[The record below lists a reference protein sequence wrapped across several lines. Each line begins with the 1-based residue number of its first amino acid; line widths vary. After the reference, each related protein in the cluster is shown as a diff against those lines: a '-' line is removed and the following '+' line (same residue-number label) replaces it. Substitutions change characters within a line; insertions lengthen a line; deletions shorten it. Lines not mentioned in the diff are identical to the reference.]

1 MINGLHHP
9 AIVTSDID
17 RMIGFYTEA
26 LGFETI
32 FRSNLDHGT
41 SVDQILGVSASAR
54 MAVLTLGNCFLEIY
68 QFLSPRTEESPAG
81 KVYERGYRHLC
92 LDVTDIDAE
101 YHRLRKA
108 GVAFTTA
115 PKTVGSHSKA
125 TYGYDPDGNIF
136 ELLEHL
142 GEDNFMSLS
151 NAGRFP
157 APTRPPSPES
167 VAAQRAALH
176 GAVKS

>member
-17 RMIGFYTEA
+17 RMLAFYTEK
-26 LGFETI
+26 LGFEVI
-32 FRSNLDHGT
+32 FRSELNHGT
-41 SVDQILGVSASAR
+41 SVDQILGVSAAAR
-54 MAVLTLGNCFLEIY
+54 MAVLTLGNCYLEMY
-68 QFLSPRTEESPAG
+68 QFLSPRTEETPAG

-92 LDVTDIDAE
+92 LDVTDIDVE
-101 YHRLRKA
+101 YERLKA
-108 GVAFTTA
+108 SGINFTTA
-115 PKTVGSHSKA
+115 PKTVGTHSRA

-142 GEDNFMSLS
+142 GEENFMSLG

-157 APTRPPSPES
+157 AQTRKPGPES
-167 VAAQRAALH
+167 VAAQRAALD
-176 GAVKS
+176 GAVKR